1 MKHSSP
7 LPAHPPLL
15 AGYLATATPPSWRQF
30 RHEERDAYEE
40 LCAALNRRQRGLCA
54 FCEIDLVTSVGTHA
68 REVEHWRPKSLDA
81 PGASLWTFGIG
92 NLQLG
97 CLGGSNRYPLADLDR
112 TGDPPP
118 GPNRSCGAFKGNND
132 PLDGVAGIESYR
144 PLDLPEHPAMFGV
157 DDEGGLRPIADCDS
171 FGMSAARLWSTIDF
185 LGLNCTRLKNARR
198 AIRQDL
204 DTALTHY
211 LDDALGGTDDERFA
225 AAYEL
230 LTRDTAPSGHEHLP
244 RFVTTLRSFF
254 GRGLD
259 NVLFP
264 VPGWSV
270 AA

>member
-1 MKHSSP
+1 VKHSSP

-15 AGYLATATPPSWRQF
+15 AGYLATAAPPSWRQF

-40 LCAALNRRQRGLCA
+40 LCAALDRRQRGLCA
-54 FCEIDLVTSVGTHA
+54 FCEIDLVTSVDTHA

-97 CLGGSNRYPLADLDR
+97 CLGGSNKYPLADLDR

-118 GPNRSCGAFKGNND
+118 GPNRSCGAFKGGND
-132 PLDGVAGIESYR
+132 PLESVADIEPYR
-144 PLDLPEHPAMFGV
+144 PQDLPEYPAMYNV
-157 DDEGGLRPIADCDS
+157 DDEGGLRPIADCES
-171 FGMSAARLWSTIDF
+171 FGLSAARLWSTIDF

-198 AIRQDL
+198 TIRQNL
-204 DTALTHY
+204 DAALTGY
-211 LDDALGGTDDERFA
+211 LDEAVGGTDDERFDA
-225 AAYEL
+225 AFEL
-230 LTRDTAPSGHEHLP
+230 LARDTSPSAHEHLP

-254 GRGLD
+254 GRGMD